1 MRILVVA
8 ASTEASAVAEGLRS
22 GGHDVWM
29 VEDET
34 GARAVRAERPVD
46 LAIVATS
53 EVSDQPLSVIRTLLA
68 SGRRPYVLLLHP
80 SLPDE
85 FIVRALEAG
94 ADADLKSPVTS
105 QYLAARLGAVERRS
119 ALPPHAE
126 GQRPLSLPPADDHA
140 RVGLPSRMPGAAR
153 ISPSLIPGVG
163 PLSGA
168 AGSTTWSTAA
178 EQMADAAS
186 RFLALPVGWDSLT
199 ASESASSVAVGIVLL
214 DAQQHLELRIALGAD
229 PPSARALAVHLF
241 GADGEDLG
249 PDVMNEL
256 ANILM
261 GTLKTSFAGE
271 GLTFTS
277 GLPIEIPAEEV
288 LRPSAPYQV
297 QEALLFTL
305 AEARLVVHIAL
316 RARANQLV
324 VTSGLRE
331 GMVLAKHV
339 FHPRGMLLVDA
350 GTRLSQHTVERMMA
364 TLPGQYRIEV
374 STA

>member
-1 MRILVVA
+1 MRVLVVA

-29 VEDET
+29 VEDEAQ
-34 GARAVRAERPVD
+34 ARAVRAERPLD

-53 EVSDQPLSVIRTLLA
+53 EVSERPLAVIRTLLA

-80 SLPDE
+80 SLPDD

-94 ADADLKSPVTS
+94 ADADLKSPLTP

-119 ALPPHAE
+119 ALPPTTE
-126 GQRPLSLPPADDHA
+126 GPLMASLPPADGRA
-140 RVGLPSRMPGAAR
+140 RLDSRLPGAAR
-153 ISPSLIPGVG
+153 GSPSLIPGAG
-163 PLSGA
+163 PLSSA
-168 AGSTTWSTAA
+168 AGSGTWSTAA

-186 RFLALPVGWDSLT
+186 RFLALPVGWDSLP
-199 ASESASSVAVGIVLL
+199 ASGAAPSVAVGIVLL

-229 PPSARALAVHLF
+229 PSSARALAVHLF

-277 GLPIEIPAEEV
+277 GLPAEIPAEEV
-288 LRPSAPYQV
+288 LRPSAPYQA

-324 VTSGLRE
+324 ITLRLEE

-350 GTRLSQHTVERMMA
+350 GTRLSQHTVERMRA
-364 TLPGQYRIEV
+364 SLPGTYRIEV

>member
-8 ASTEASAVAEGLRS
+8 TSAEASEVAEGLRS

-29 VEDET
+29 VADEAE
-34 GARAVRAERPVD
+34 ARTVRAGRPID

-53 EVSDQPLSVIRTLLA
+53 AASEHPLTVIRSLLT

-94 ADADLKSPVTS
+94 ADADLKSPLTS

-119 ALPPHAE
+119 ALPPNAE
-126 GQRPLSLPPADDHA
+126 ELSSDGHA
-140 RVGLPSRMPGAAR
+140 RLGLPSRPPGAAR
-153 ISPSLIPGVG
+153 ISPSLIPAAG
-163 PLSGA
+163 PLSSA
-168 AGSTTWSTAA
+168 AGSTTWGTAA

-186 RFLALPVGWDSLT
+186 RFLALPVGWDALP
-199 ASESASSVAVGIVLL
+199 ASGAAPTVAVGIVLL

-229 PPSARALAVHLF
+229 ASSARALAVHLF

-277 GLPIEIPAEEV
+277 GLPTELAGEEV
-288 LRPSAPYQV
+288 LRPSAPYQA

-350 GTRLSQHTVERMMA
+350 GTRLSQHTVERMQA
-364 TLPGQYRIEV
+364 TLPGPYRIEV